1 MSQTITSFLD
11 ALASN
16 APAPGGG
23 AAAALMGANGA
34 ALVSMVC
41 NLTLGKPKYAAV
53 EDDMRALLTRSEA
66 LRARLTKMMED
77 DQAVFNTLMGAYGLP
92 KQSDEEKTKRKEA
105 IQAALKSAT
114 EVPLACAH
122 ACAGVVTLAREA
134 AEKGNLQVIS
144 DAGVAAAASEAGL
157 KSAALN
163 VFINVPSIEDK
174 TFAESA
180 RKEIERLMIVSGLD
194 AAAVYALVKAKLQ

>member
-1 MSQTITSFLD
+1 MSQTLQSFLD

-23 AAAALMGANGA
+23 AAAALMGATGA

-53 EDDMRALLTRSEA
+53 EADIRALLEKSQA
-66 LRARLTKMMED
+66 LRARVMKMMED
-77 DQAVFNTLMGAYGLP
+77 DQAVFKTLMLAYGLP
-92 KQSDEEKTKRKEA
+92 KQTDEEKANRRMA
-105 IQAALKSAT
+105 IQDALRQAT
-114 EVPLACAH
+114 EVPLACAR
-122 ACAGVVTLAREA
+122 ACADVITLSREA

-144 DAGVAAAASEAGL
+144 DAGVAVAAAEAGL

-163 VFINVPSIEDK
+163 VWINVPSIEDK
-174 TFAESA
+174 TFADAA
-180 RKEIERLMIVSGLD
+180 RNEID
-194 AAAVYALVKAKLQ
+194 ALIDAGGEDSAAVYALVKSKL

>member
-1 MSQTITSFLD
+1 MSQTLQSFLD

-23 AAAALMGANGA
+23 AAAALMGATGA

-53 EDDMRALLTRSEA
+53 EADMRALLEKSQA
-66 LRARLTKMMED
+66 LRARVMKMMED
-77 DQAVFNTLMGAYGLP
+77 DQAVFKTLMLAYGLP
-92 KQSDEEKTKRKEA
+92 KQTDEEKANRRMA
-105 IQAALKSAT
+105 IQDALRQAT
-114 EVPLACAH
+114 EVPLACAR
-122 ACAGVVTLAREA
+122 ACAGVITLSREA

-144 DAGVAAAASEAGL
+144 DAGVAVAAAEAGL

-163 VFINVPSIEDK
+163 VWINVPSIDDK
-174 TFAESA
+174 TFADAA
-180 RKEIERLMIVSGLD
+180 RNEID
-194 AAAVYALVKAKLQ
+194 ALIDAGGEDSAAVYALVRSKL